1 MNQSFNKDKVVVITG
16 GAKKIGRATAKKL
29 ADQGF
34 NILIHTGGKSI
45 DEAKKTV
52 AIVKEYGVQSDF
64 IDGDLADIK
73 TIDKIKSAA
82 EKLGTP
88 SVLINN
94 AGLLRNGF
102 FTELSLAD
110 QEQMIAVNVLALTS
124 LTHLYANKM
133 AASGG
138 GHILNVASLAGWMAI
153 PNQNVYAATKAYV
166 LAFTQALSN
175 EMMAANTG
183 VQVTALCPGYTAT
196 KMMDNPEQG
205 ATLRI
210 PASMMMSARE
220 VAEMGIK
227 GCLAGKDLIVP
238 GIANKFTASITHFFS
253 KSLLTKL
260 LGSFYRKTMG

>member
-1 MNQSFNKDKVVVITG
+1 MVMNTHKDKTALVTG
-16 GAKKIGRATAKKL
+16 ASDGIGAEFIKILASRGYDLILVARSEEKL
-29 ADQGF
+29 
-34 NILIHTGGKSI
+34 N
-45 DEAKKTV
+45 
-52 AIVKEYGVQSDF
+52 
-64 IDGDLADIK
+64 DLAEKMSNEFGIRCSVIVADLS
-73 TIDKIKSAA
+73 SANA
-82 EKLGTP
+82 AHDLFHAVEEKGLE
-88 SVLINN
+88 VNFLINN

-102 FTELSLAD
+102 FTELSLSD
-110 QEQMIAVNVLALTS
+110 QEQMIAVNILALTS

-133 AASGG
+133 AATGG

-183 VQVTALCPGYTAT
+183 VQITALCPGYTAT

-238 GIANKFTASITHFFS
+238 GIANKFTASFTHFFS

-260 LGSFYRKTMG
+260 LGSIYRKTMD